1 MNAIT
6 QLIRDRPAA
15 AAVYIEGRTGRR
27 VTGADL
33 AEAVAHWRPRIARL
47 GRAPVIA
54 MATDDPLKFATTY
67 LGLLAAGATVAPL
80 DPAAPAA
87 VTAQDIVD
95 LGATARV
102 VDGEL
107 APVAGDG
114 RDPVDGGGVLLRSSG
129 STGPRKLIHLS
140 VPQLVHVAGAVARA
154 HALTPEDVGYSP
166 LPLFHVNA
174 QVVGLL
180 STVVAESTLV
190 VDQRFSR
197 RRFWP
202 TVAEHRVT
210 WLNAV
215 PAILAILEHDG
226 DPHHGR
232 PAGCAQVRFARSA
245 SAPLA
250 LPVLQRFEKT
260 FEVAVVE
267 TYGMTEAASQI
278 CANPLQARRAGSVG
292 VPVGLDLEV
301 RDDEGATTAPGVVGQ
316 VHVRGR
322 GVITG
327 ALPDGWLATGDLGR
341 QDGDGYLYLTGRVS
355 EVVNR
360 GGEKVYPRR
369 IEDALL
375 RDPRVADAI
384 VVGEPDEVLGEVPV
398 AYLRVHP
405 ARDARSTAVAARA
418 RCRRWLS
425 RAEQPTVIYVVEQ
438 LPVGATGKISRRQVR
453 TLGPKLSAAAQACA

>member
-6 QLIRDRPAA
+6 QLIRDRPADD
-15 AAVYIEGRTGRR
+15 AVYVEGRNGRR

-33 AEAVAHWRPRIARL
+33 AAAVAHWGPRVARL
-47 GRAPVIA
+47 GGAPVVA
-54 MATDDPLKFATTY
+54 MAIADPLDFATTY
-67 LGLLAAGATVAPL
+67 LGLLAAGATAAPL
-80 DPAAPAA
+80 DPGAPAA
-87 VTAQDIVD
+87 AIRQDVAE
-95 LGATARV
+95 LGATGLV
-102 VDGEL
+102 VDGAL
-107 APVAGDG
+107 TPIAGG
-114 RDPVDGGGVLLRSSG
+114 GHGAGAGGVLLRSSG
-129 STGPRKLIHLS
+129 STGARKLIHLA
-140 VPQLVHVAGAVARA
+140 VPRLVHVGAAVARA

-180 STVVAESTLV
+180 STLLAGSTLV
-190 VDQRFSR
+190 LDRRFSR

-202 TVAEHRVT
+202 TVAEQHVT

-232 PAGCAQVRFARSA
+232 PAGCAQVRLARSA
-245 SAPLA
+245 SAPLP

-278 CANPLQARRAGSVG
+278 CANPLRARRAGSVG
-292 VPVGLDLEV
+292 VPVGLELKV
-301 RDDEGATTAPGVVGQ
+301 RDDQGTAVAPGVVGQ
-316 VHVRGR
+316 VHIRGR

-327 ALPDGWLATGDLGR
+327 ALPGGWLATGDLGR
-341 QDGDGYLYLTGRVS
+341 QDSDGYLYLTGRVS

-375 RDPRVADAI
+375 RDPQVADAV

-405 ARDARSTAVAARA
+405 AHDARSTALAARA

-438 LPVGATGKISRRQVR
+438 LPVGATGKISRQQVR
-453 TLGPKLSAAAQACA
+453 VLAPDLTATALARA